1 MKYKERQ
8 RLGQEEY
15 ITAML
20 LGEAPRGPHSLE
32 DPHIPPVERAVKMTE
47 QEEGALGWKKFSSNK
62 KTVSTPLMF

>member
-15 ITAML
+15 TTAIL
-20 LGEAPRGPHSLE
+20 LGEAPRGALSLE